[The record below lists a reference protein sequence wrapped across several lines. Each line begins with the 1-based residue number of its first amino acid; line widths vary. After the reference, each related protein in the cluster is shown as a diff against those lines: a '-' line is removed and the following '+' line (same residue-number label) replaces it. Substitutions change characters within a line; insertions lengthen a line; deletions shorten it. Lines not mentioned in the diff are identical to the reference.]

1 MRILLGYSGDLDTS
15 VAIPWLKAHYQAEV
29 ITATIDLGKGR
40 ELEEVRDRALAAGA
54 VRAHVLDGRD
64 QFARDFVLP
73 SLKADALAGDRVVMA
88 VSLSRPLIARKLVEL
103 AEIER
108 ADAVAHGAARSL
120 AGPARLD
127 VLLRAVGP
135 AVKIIAVT
143 REWSIA
149 PHDRAAYA
157 RARRIPLPLDLDCTT
172 DTNLWGRSI
181 RCSTPAAESAYALTK
196 PLAECPDESAHVE
209 IAFDRGIPK
218 AINGVFMPLLELI
231 ASLGTIGGAHGVG
244 RVSMDGHL
252 CEAPAAFLL
261 HAAHRELQARAITGD
276 LEAFARAVSL
286 KYVEVVREGLWFTP
300 LREALDAF
308 VEKVQE
314 RVTGVVR
321 LELLKGYLVK
331 H

>member
-1 MRILLGYSGDLDTS
+1 MRILLAYSGDLDTS
-15 VAIPWLKAHYQAEV
+15 IAIPWLKAHYQAEV
-29 ITATIDLGKGR
+29 ITATIDLGQGR

-54 VRAHVLDGRD
+54 VRAHVLDVRD

-73 SLKADALAGDRVVMA
+73 SLKADALGGDHAVMA
-88 VSLSRPLIARKLVEL
+88 LSLSRPLIARKLVEL

-108 ADAVAHGAARSL
+108 ADAVAHGA
-120 AGPARLD
+120 GGTVDTPERLE
-127 VLLRAVGP
+127 VLLRAIVP
-135 AVKIIAVT
+135 ALKIIAVT

-157 RARRIPLPLDLDCTT
+157 RARHIPLPLDLDCTT

-181 RCSTPAAESAYALTK
+181 RCSTPAPASAYALTK
-196 PLAECPDESAHVE
+196 PRAECPDEPAYVD
-209 IAFDRGIPK
+209 IAFDHGTPK

-244 RVSMDGHL
+244 RVTMEGHL
-252 CEAPAAFLL
+252 CEAPAAVLL
-261 HAAHRELQARAITGD
+261 HAAHRELQARATTGD
-276 LEAFARAVSL
+276 LEAFARTVSL
-286 KYVEVVREGLWFTP
+286 KYVDLLRDGLWFTP

-321 LELLKGYLVK
+321 LELFKGDLVK